1 MAVESA
7 GPDASLHLALDRQP
21 HQHPT
26 ALFFTGWM
34 PFLPP
39 NQQRQRTKGK
49 GNRNTKNIKI
59 TTQKPIYAE
68 KVCDMCTLLKYV
80 KMQQYAKY
88 AAIVYLHKTDMPNSY
103 TAHVHEMCQCV
114 EIYVHA
120 NSSSVY
126 YVETFV

>member
-1 MAVESA
+1 
-7 GPDASLHLALDRQP
+7 
-21 HQHPT
+21 
-26 ALFFTGWM
+26 
-34 PFLPP
+34 
-39 NQQRQRTKGK
+39 
-49 GNRNTKNIKI
+49 
-59 TTQKPIYAE
+59 
-68 KVCDMCTLLKYV
+68 MCTLLKYV

-126 YVETFV
+126 YVETFVLHRSPTSCILYIMLVNN